1 MPVLLALDFEAT
13 GVDTANDN
21 VTEVG
26 AILYSTGLKR
36 PLESSSYLVK
46 TNLTIT
52 PKITELTG
60 IVAPALDKFGYES
73 EDALNALLSMMDRCD
88 YVIGQNVV
96 RFDKRLAETWAASFN
111 KKFPEKLWIDTRTD
125 IPGVTGATLALM
137 AANAE
142 DPKTH
147 NKIGFVNLFPHSALS
162 DCQTVLKL
170 IEPHD
175 IEAIIERAKSPV
187 VVLRAHVSYE
197 TNALAKARKYS
208 AYYLNG
214 KFQFWWKI
222 VKQIDLPA
230 ETGHGEFD
238 VDFVTDVA
246 PETLMYQ

>member
-1 MPVLLALDFEAT
+1 MPILLSLDVETTGLNTATDQVL
-13 GVDTANDN
+13 
-21 VTEVG
+21 EVG
-26 AILYSTGLKR
+26 AILYSTGLGKC
-36 PLESSSYLVK
+36 LESSGYLVK
-46 TNLTIT
+46 TTL
-52 PKITELTG
+52 PITEEITKLTG
-60 IVAPALDKFGYES
+60 IHPAAVEKFGYES
-73 EDALNALLSMMDRCD
+73 DCALDALLNMMDRAD
-88 YVIGQNVV
+88 AFIGQNVI
-96 RFDKRLAETWAASFN
+96 RFDKRIIESWAARFN
-111 KKFPEKLWIDTRTD
+111 KKIPEKLWIDTRTD
-125 IPGVTGATLALM
+125 LPGVTGATLALM

-147 NKIGFVNLFPHSALS
+147 NKIGFLNLFPHSALS

-175 IEAIIERAKSPV
+175 IDAIIERAKSPV

-197 TNALAKARKYS
+197 TNALAKSRKYS
-208 AYYLNG
+208 AYYLDG